1 MPFRYA
7 FAVVRLISELCLFLH
22 LQPIQRGG
30 SIAGRV
36 DVSPHRNN
44 FRPPYCFAI
53 VPCLVV
59 TGLCHVTS
67 RPSSMRQD
75 MIHVR
80 VDVPVTTGGFRRPE
94 DMIALGSPGVVVS
107 QAETDGGLA
116 SIERESEATL
126 ASPGTVAGIIA
137 AEHEGVD
144 AVAIDCMEDPGLR
157 QGCGTVSVPVLGPG
171 QTGMFV
177 AAMLG
182 HNFSVV
188 TELSRPRPRLE
199 KTAAL
204 AGRPPGLP
212 PCARSTSPRRH
223 WTSTSSEPSRC
234 WSRKPS
240 KPSSKT
246 GPRRSSSEARG
257 CSVAQPLCGK
267 DRWPTASVRPS
278 LIRLPTP
285 WRSQPP

>member
-1 MPFRYA
+1 MLFRYA
-7 FAVVRLISELCLFLH
+7 FTTVRLISELCLFLH
-22 LQPIQRGG
+22 RQPIQRGRW
-30 SIAGRV
+30 IAGRV
-36 DVSPHRNN
+36 DVGPHRNK

-53 VPCLVV
+53 VPCRNDRLV
-59 TGLCHVTS
+59 S
-67 RPSSMRQD
+67 RHFEAFSMRQD

-80 VDVPVTTGGFRRPE
+80 VDVPVNTGGFRRPE
-94 DMIALGSPGVVVS
+94 DMIALESPGVVVS

-157 QGCGTVSVPVLGPG
+157 QGRGTVSVPVLGPG

-212 PCARSTSPRRH
+212 RCARSTSPRRH

-234 WSRKPS
+234 WPRKPS
-240 KPSSKT
+240 KPQSKT

-278 LIRLPTP
+278 LIRLRTP